1 MRDPDDGGDDDDVGD
16 DDVAK
21 NNDDNLGQGEA
32 VMATREWFGELVSKE
47 TTNYQSKST

>member
-1 MRDPDDGGDDDDVGD
+1 MRDPEDVGD

-32 VMATREWFGELVSKE
+32 VMATLEWFGELVSKE

>member
-1 MRDPDDGGDDDDVGD
+1 MGLGDPDDGGD

-47 TTNYQSKST
+47 TTPSSASASK